1 MAKAILSLFTN
12 PSIPQT
18 VVRELVAAGFARDDI
33 NLIAEDLADKSI
45 SAPLPSRATVA
56 QISAAVD
63 SGPETGTHGNVYDAL
78 IRLGVPDQE
87 ARYLYDT
94 MGRGGALIYVTG
106 DEAMVDHG
114 RTIIERHHAE
124 MSDRCAILELRERGP
139 GSAAESPL
147 GEMVVRTETG
157 ERPEAAGSGID
168 LERAASSD
176 IPSAPGIESYEADFR
191 ENFEATFGG
200 CGYTYDQLEQAYHY
214 GYTLATD
221 SRSRDKDWMVIKE
234 EAQRHWESSNR
245 GAWEEFEGAVRYGWD
260 RARGRE
266 QSVQVTV

>member
-12 PSIPQT
+12 PDIPQT

-33 NLIAEDLADKSI
+33 NLITEDLADKSI
-45 SAPLPSRATVA
+45 SAPLASRATVA

-63 SGPETGTHGNVYDAL
+63 SGPETRTHGVYDAL

-87 ARYLYDT
+87 ARYLDDT
-94 MGRGGALIYVTG
+94 MGQGGALIYVTG

-114 RTIIERHHAE
+114 RAIIERHHAE

-147 GEMVVRTETG
+147 GEMVIRTETG
-157 ERPEAAGSGID
+157 ERPDAARSGID
-168 LERAASSD
+168 LERTASSE
-176 IPSAPGIESYEADFR
+176 IPSGPGVEGYEADFR
-191 ENFEATFGG
+191 ENFEATFRGR
-200 CGYTYDQLEQAYHY
+200 GYTYNQLEQAYHY

-221 SRSRDKDWMVIKE
+221 PRSRDKDWMVIKE

-260 RARGRE
+260 RGHGRE
-266 QSVQVTV
+266 QSIQVTV